1 MDLLQRAVT
10 VLVPMIL
17 SLSVHE
23 YAHAR
28 VAFALGDDT
37 ASRSG
42 RLTLNPL
49 SHIDPFGTLLLPV
62 ILLLSGSGFFFGWA
76 RPVPINPV
84 RFSRRVTM
92 KTGVLL
98 TAAAGPASNIAFA
111 ILLGFAYTIMRA
123 VGVTDVPFWVVIMNQ
138 SAQWASMT
146 GREVSPLLLLMG
158 MTFLINVI
166 LAIFNLI
173 PVPPLDGSRVLTGL
187 LPTHLGERYAY
198 LERNPIFVM
207 LAFAVLIFGAGRFLH
222 VPVMWVVRGILFLT
236 GNG

>member
-28 VAFALGDDT
+28 VAYALGDDT
-37 ASRSG
+37 AARSG
-42 RLTLNPL
+42 RMNLNPM
-49 SHIDPFGTLLLPV
+49 SHIDPFGTLLLPI

-98 TAAAGPASNIAFA
+98 TAAAGPASNVAFA
-111 ILLGFAYTIMRA
+111 ILLGLAYTVMRA
-123 VGVTDVPFWVVIMNQ
+123 IGVTDVPFWVVIMNQ
-138 SAQWASMT
+138 GSQWASMT
-146 GREVSPLLLLMG
+146 GQAVSPLLQLMG

-187 LPTHLGERYAY
+187 LPDRLGERYAY

-222 VPVMWVVRGILFLT
+222 VPVLWMVRGLLFLT
-236 GNG
+236 GNS

>member
-1 MDLLQRAVT
+1 MDLLQKVIT

-37 ASRSG
+37 AARSG
-42 RLTLNPL
+42 RMNLNPM
-49 SHIDPFGTLLLPV
+49 SHIDPFGTLMLPV
-62 ILLLSGSGFFFGWA
+62 IAILSGSGFFFGWA
-76 RPVPINPV
+76 RPVPISPV
-84 RFSRRVTM
+84 RFSRRFTM

-98 TAAAGPASNIAFA
+98 TAAAGPASNVLFAFV
-111 ILLGFAYTIMRA
+111 LGIAYTIMRA
-123 VGVTDVPFWVVIMNQ
+123 VGVTEVPFWVLITNQ
-138 SAQWASMT
+138 GAHWTAMT
-146 GREVSPLLLLMG
+146 GQAVSPLLLLMG

-187 LPTHLGERYAY
+187 LPDRLGERYAY
-198 LERNPIFVM
+198 LERNPMFVM
-207 LAFAVLIFGAGRFLH
+207 LAFAVLIFGAGRFLQM
-222 VPVMWVVRGILFLT
+222 PVIWMVRGILFLT